1 MDVQTIG
8 LLVTAASVSIAA
20 IYYTISLHNQN
31 ETRQAQLFMQLYSQ
45 ISTNKE
51 LFRHIMEHMIVWE
64 YKDFDDFEG
73 KWGLK
78 TNPDENTYWHLDA
91 NFLEGVG
98 ILVNRGLV
106 SVSLVES
113 WMGFWV
119 IGHWE
124 KFSPYIREFRVRYN
138 DPRLFIENER
148 LYSKVKEY
156 RLKHFK

>member
-1 MDVQTIG
+1 
-8 LLVTAASVSIAA
+8 
-20 IYYTISLHNQN
+20 
-31 ETRQAQLFMQLYSQ
+31 MQLYSQ

-51 LFRHIMEHMIVWE
+51 LYRHIMEHMTVWE
-64 YKDFDDFEG
+64 YKDFDDFEA

-78 TNPDENTYWHLDA
+78 TSPDENTYWHLDT

-124 KFSPYIREFRVRYN
+124 KFSSYIREFRVRYN

>member
-1 MDVQTIG
+1 MT
-8 LLVTAASVSIAA
+8 
-20 IYYTISLHNQN
+20 
-31 ETRQAQLFMQLYSQ
+31 M
-45 ISTNKE
+45 
-51 LFRHIMEHMIVWE
+51 WE
-64 YKDFDDFEG
+64 YKNYEEFEE
-73 KWGLK
+73 KYGLK

-138 DPRLFIENER
+138 DPRIFIENEK
-148 LYSKVKEY
+148 LYEKVKEY
-156 RLKHFK
+156 RRNNFK